1 MSQADGIRRYV
12 LAHHVAP
19 ARATADAEL
28 TIRAGE
34 VARAMKLQGRI
45 PNICSV
51 LGSRIFL
58 DMAGLRLLDRI
69 GPRQSTTTSFRY
81 ALLEPSVGAASVPA
95 APTRPPKRNRE
106 EVQATASPRRGRSG
120 NAKLTVVIACAG
132 TKAPSR
138 GHLTLGNGQRV
149 KFVAD
154 PREAPRSA
162 SITYKHPDDIAHSG
176 LSWRDVLVEYNR
188 APARNP
194 LGLLPAW
201 RLYEPP
207 HFPRVYSDLVEAY
220 GLENVFILSAGW
232 GLVAAGF
239 LLPDYDITFASGAA
253 SYKRRR
259 TRDRYEDFAML
270 STDAEGPVVFLG
282 GVSYV
287 RLFCELTEDVVP
299 RRIVFHYSL
308 QPPRAMNCEL
318 RRFEG
323 APTRTWHYQCAN
335 ALISR
340 GIRV

>member
-1 MSQADGIRRYV
+1 MSQADGIRQYV
-12 LAHHVAP
+12 LVHHVAP
-19 ARATADAEL
+19 ARAAANAEL
-28 TIRAGE
+28 TVRAGD
-34 VARAMKLQGRI
+34 VAHAMKLQRRV

-51 LGSRIFL
+51 LGSRKFL
-58 DMAGLRLLDRI
+58 DMAGLQLLDRI
-69 GPRQSTTTSFRY
+69 GPRQSTTTSFHY
-81 ALLEPSVGAASVPA
+81 ALVESSVGAASVPA
-95 APTRPPKRNRE
+95 APTRPPERNRG
-106 EVQATASPRRGRSG
+106 EVQAMASPRRGRDG

-132 TKAPSR
+132 TKAASR

-154 PREAPRSA
+154 PSEAPRRA
-162 SITYKHPDDIAHSG
+162 SITYKHPDDVTHSG
-176 LSWRDVLVEYNR
+176 LSWRDVLVKYNG

-207 HFPRVYSDLVEAY
+207 AFPRVYSDLIEAY

-239 LLPDYDITFASGAA
+239 LLPDYDITFAPSAA

-259 TRDRYEDFAML
+259 RRDHYEDFAML
-270 STDAEGPVVFLG
+270 PADAEGPVVFLG
-282 GVSYV
+282 GESYV
-287 RLFCELTEDVVP
+287 RSFCELTEDVAA
-299 RRIVFHYSL
+299 RRIVFHYS
-308 QPPRAMNCEL
+308 QTPSATNCEL

-323 APTRTWHYQCAN
+323 ASPRTWHYQCAY

-340 GIRV
+340 DIRV

>member
-19 ARATADAEL
+19 ARAAANAEL
-28 TIRAGE
+28 TVRAGD
-34 VARAMKLQGRI
+34 VARAMKLQGRV

-81 ALLEPSVGAASVPA
+81 SLIEPSVGAAPVSA
-95 APTRPPKRNRE
+95 APTSPPERNRG
-106 EVQATASPRRGRSG
+106 EVQATASPQRQRSG

-132 TKAPSR
+132 TKAASR

-162 SITYKHPDDIAHSG
+162 SITYKHPDDVAHSG

-207 HFPRVYSDLVEAY
+207 PFPRVYSDLVKAY

-232 GLVAAGF
+232 GLVAAEF
-239 LLPDYDITFASGAA
+239 LLPDYDITFAPSAA
-253 SYKRRR
+253 SYKRRQR
-259 TRDRYEDFAML
+259 RDDYEDFAML
-270 STDAEGPVVFLG
+270 PADAEGPIVFLG
-282 GVSYV
+282 GQSYV
-287 RLFCELTEDVVP
+287 RLFCELTEDVAA
-299 RRIVFHYSL
+299 RRIVFHYSRT
-308 QPPRAMNCEL
+308 PSATNCEL
-318 RRFEG
+318 RHFEG
-323 APTRTWHYQCAN
+323 ASPRTWHYQCAY

-340 GIRV
+340 DIRV